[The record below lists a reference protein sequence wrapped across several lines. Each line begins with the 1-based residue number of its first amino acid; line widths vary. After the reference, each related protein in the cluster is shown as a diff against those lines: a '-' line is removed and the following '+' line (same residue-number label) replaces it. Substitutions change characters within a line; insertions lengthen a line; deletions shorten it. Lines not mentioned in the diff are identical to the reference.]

1 VTARSR
7 ERGSHAGRPRGHI
20 VPFPPLGL
28 GPQTPVKPV
37 GGDGVSDPVLPRLPD
52 APEGPGGPVP
62 PGGPSVQQP
71 SPNPAPA
78 PSRPPRSRGS
88 RHRKQSTRKGWL
100 SRKQKL
106 AAVLALVVAAF
117 CFGFAN
123 GFGSEASAEPAVQA
137 FLFDW
142 QQGQY
147 AQAAALTDGSAG
159 QVTAELAAAYTDVD
173 ATNAF
178 FALKSV
184 TQHGSTAV
192 ATFQATVDLAQS
204 GEQWTY
210 TGRFLVTSSGG
221 QWTIHWTPSDINPS
235 LAAGDRLAAVT
246 TFPQR
251 APITDMNGQ
260 PLVTES
266 ADYQVGVYPGRL
278 TNEAATAAKFSA
290 ATGLDQQQV
299 LGQIQAAPPASFLSL
314 LTLQAGTQAGSFTAE
329 WPKLAKVPGLGYV
342 RQTQRLFD
350 SLEPDTVGQVGTEDS
365 PLLRAEGAA
374 YQPGM
379 TVGQSG
385 LEQTYQDALVGT
397 PTTSIVVVN
406 SAGHTVATLWDAP
419 GHPGTTLQTTLSSTD
434 QRAATTALAAQSGSG
449 EIVAVDAGTG
459 DIRVLAS
466 HQNGSMALPD
476 GGSTLTGK
484 VAPGMSFSIVSA
496 AALLSARVA
505 ENQPLP
511 CQPTATVGGVTFSY
525 QASGPSTA
533 TFASDFATGC
543 GTAFATLSRTLTPSQ
558 LTAVERGFGI
568 GSTWHLQ
575 VPAFSGSAATA
586 SGAAE
591 MAAQAIG
598 QSGVLMSPLGMAMV
612 AAEVDSGVG
621 RAPELIAGQPSATT
635 QAPMSAA
642 GLVELRQLMR
652 LAVKSGAAH
661 AADLPGAD
669 VYGQA
674 GMVKTGANAYLSWFV
689 GYRGDLAVA
698 AIETG
703 TTANQAA
710 AALAGDF
717 LKSVAR

>member
-7 ERGSHAGRPRGHI
+7 ERGSHAGRPRGH
-20 VPFPPLGL
+20 VSFPPLGL
-28 GPQTPVKPV
+28 GTQTPVRPV
-37 GGDGVSDPVLPRLPD
+37 GGDGVADPVLPRLPD
-52 APEGPGGPVP
+52 APEAPGGPVS
-62 PGGPSVQQP
+62 PGGPGVQQP
-71 SPNPAPA
+71 SPNTAPSK
-78 PSRPPRSRGS
+78 SRPPRSGGS
-88 RHRKQSTRKGWL
+88 RHRKQTARKSWL
-100 SRKQKL
+100 SRKQKM
-106 AAVLALVVAAF
+106 AAVLVLVVAALG
-117 CFGFAN
+117 FGFAD
-123 GFGSEASAEPAVQA
+123 GFGSEASPEPAVQA
-137 FLFDW
+137 FLLDW
-142 QQGQY
+142 QQGRY
-147 AQAAALTDGSAG
+147 AQAAALTDGGAG
-159 QVTAELAAAYTDVD
+159 QVTAQLAAAYTDVD

-178 FALKSV
+178 FALKSI

-192 ATFQATVDLAQS
+192 AEFQATVDLAQS
-204 GEQWTY
+204 GQQWTY
-210 TGRFLVTSSGG
+210 TGRFLVTSTGG
-221 QWTIHWTPSDINPS
+221 QWTIHWTPSLINPS
-235 LAAGDRLAAVT
+235 LGAGDRLAAVT

-251 APITDMNGQ
+251 AQITDMNGQ

-266 ADYQVGVYPGRL
+266 ADYQIGVYPDRL
-278 TNEAATAAKFSA
+278 TDEAATAAKFSA
-290 ATGLDQQQV
+290 VTGLDEQQV
-299 LGQIQAAPPASFLSL
+299 LGQIQAAPPGKFLSL
-314 LTLQAGTQAGSFTAE
+314 LTLQAGSQPGSFGAQ
-329 WPKLAKVPGLGYV
+329 WPKLAKVPGLGYM

-350 SLEPDTVGQVGTEDS
+350 SAEPQTVGEVGTENS
-365 PLLRAEGAA
+365 PVLRAEGAA

-385 LEQTYQDALVGT
+385 LEQAYQDDLVGT
-397 PTTSIVVVN
+397 PTTSIVVVG
-406 SAGHTVATLWDAP
+406 SAGATIATLWDAP
-419 GHPGTTLQTTLSSTD
+419 GHPGTTLQTTLSSAD
-434 QRAATTALAAQSGSG
+434 QTAAATALAHQSGSG
-449 EIVAVDAGTG
+449 EIVAVDAGSG

-466 HQNGSMALPD
+466 HQGRSMPLPD

-505 ENQPLP
+505 EDQPLP

-525 QASGPSTA
+525 QATAPSTA

-543 GTAFATLSRTLTPSQ
+543 GTAFATLSRTLTASQ
-558 LTAVERGFGI
+558 LTAAERGFGI

-575 VPAFSGSAATA
+575 VPAFSGSASTA

-621 RAPELIAGQPSATT
+621 RSPELIAGDASATT

-642 GLVELRQLMR
+642 GLGELRQLMR
-652 LAVKSGAAH
+652 LAVKTGAAH
-661 AADLPGAD
+661 PADLPGAE

-674 GMVKTGANAYLSWFV
+674 GVVKTGANAYLSWFV

-703 TTANQAA
+703 TTARQAA
-710 AALAGDF
+710 ASLAGDF
-717 LKSVAR
+717 LKAARS

>member
-1 VTARSR
+1 M
-7 ERGSHAGRPRGHI
+7 
-20 VPFPPLGL
+20 
-28 GPQTPVKPV
+28 
-37 GGDGVSDPVLPRLPD
+37 
-52 APEGPGGPVP
+52 
-62 PGGPSVQQP
+62 
-71 SPNPAPA
+71 
-78 PSRPPRSRGS
+78 
-88 RHRKQSTRKGWL
+88 
-100 SRKQKL
+100 

-117 CFGFAN
+117 GFGLAD

-137 FLFDW
+137 FLLDW
-142 QQGQY
+142 QQGRY
-147 AQAAALTDGSAG
+147 AQAAALTDGGAG

-184 TQHGSTAV
+184 TQHGPTAV
-192 ATFQATVDLAQS
+192 AEFQATVDLAQS
-204 GEQWTY
+204 GQQWTY
-210 TGRFLVTSSGG
+210 TGRFLVTLSGG
-221 QWTIHWTPSDINPS
+221 HWTIHWTPADINPS

-251 APITDMNGQ
+251 AQITDMNGR

-266 ADYQVGVYPGRL
+266 ADYQVGVYPDRL

-299 LGQIQAAPPASFLSL
+299 LGQIQAAPPGSFLSL
-314 LTLQAGTQAGSFTAE
+314 LTLQAGSQAGSFTAE

-342 RQTQRLFD
+342 RQTERLFD
-350 SLEPDTVGQVGTEDS
+350 SLEPQTVGDVGTEDS
-365 PLLRAEGAA
+365 PVLRAEGAA

-385 LEQTYQDALVGT
+385 LEQTYQDDLVGT
-397 PTTSIVVVN
+397 PTTSIVVVD
-406 SAGHTVATLWDAP
+406 SAGRAVATLWDAP

-434 QRAATTALAAQSGSG
+434 QQAAATALAAQPGSG
-449 EIVAVDAGTG
+449 EIVAVDAGSG

-466 HQNGSMALPD
+466 HQAGSIPLPD

-505 ENQPLP
+505 EDQPLP

-543 GTAFATLSRTLTPSQ
+543 GTAFATLSRTLTASQ

-568 GSTWHLQ
+568 GSTWHLE
-575 VPAFSGSAATA
+575 VPAFSGSASAAT
-586 SGAAE
+586 GAAE

-621 RAPELIAGQPSATT
+621 RSPELIAAEPSTT
-635 QAPMSAA
+635 IQAPMSAA

-661 AADLPGAD
+661 AADLPGAE

-674 GMVKTGANAYLSWFV
+674 GVVKTGANAYLSWFV
-689 GYRGDLAVA
+689 GYRGDMAVA

-710 AALAGDF
+710 ASLAGDF
-717 LKSVAR
+717 LKSVAS

>member
-1 VTARSR
+1 
-7 ERGSHAGRPRGHI
+7 

-28 GPQTPVKPV
+28 GTQAPVRRV

-52 APEGPGGPVP
+52 APEGPGGAVP

-71 SPNPAPA
+71 SPSAA
-78 PSRPPRSRGS
+78 PSRRPSRSGGS
-88 RHRKQSTRKGWL
+88 RHRKQSARKGLL

-106 AAVLALVVAAF
+106 AAVLALVVAAL
-117 CFGFAN
+117 
-123 GFGSEASAEPAVQA
+123 GFGLTDGFGGEASAEPAVQA
-137 FLFDW
+137 FLLDW

-173 ATNAF
+173 ATSTF
-178 FALKSV
+178 FSLKSV

-192 ATFQATVDLAQS
+192 AEFRATVDLAQS
-204 GEQWTY
+204 GQQWTY
-210 TGRFLVTSSGG
+210 TGRFLVTLSGG

-251 APITDMNGQ
+251 AQITDMSGQ

-266 ADYQVGVYPGRL
+266 ADYQVGVYPDRL

-299 LGQIQAAPPASFLSL
+299 LGQIQAAPPDSFLSL
-314 LTLQAGTQAGSFTAE
+314 LTLKAGSQTGSFTAE
-329 WPKLAKVPGLGYV
+329 WPKLAKVPGLGYM

-350 SLEPDTVGQVGTEDS
+350 SLEPQTVGEVGTEDS
-365 PLLRAEGAA
+365 PVLRAEGAA

-397 PTTSIVVVN
+397 PTTSIVVVD
-406 SAGHTVATLWDAP
+406 SHGKTVATLWAAP
-419 GHPGTTLQTTLSSTD
+419 GHPGTTLQTTLSSAD
-434 QRAATTALAAQSGSG
+434 QKAAATALAQQSGSG
-449 EIVAVDAGTG
+449 EIVAVDARSG

-466 HQNGSMALPD
+466 RQTGSILLPD
-476 GGSTLTGK
+476 GGSTLTGR

-496 AALLSARVA
+496 AALLRAGVA
-505 ENQPLP
+505 EDQPLP
-511 CQPTATVGGVTFSY
+511 CQSTATVGGVTFSY

-533 TFASDFATGC
+533 TFASDFASGC
-543 GTAFATLSRTLTPSQ
+543 GTAFATLSRTLTSVQ
-558 LTAVERGFGI
+558 LTAAERAFGI
-568 GSTWHLQ
+568 GASWNLGL
-575 VPAFSGSAATA
+575 PAFSGSTSTV
-586 SGAAE
+586 SGPAE

-612 AAEVDSGVG
+612 AAEVDSGAG
-621 RAPELIAGQPSATT
+621 LSPQLIAGNPAATSQP
-635 QAPMSAA
+635 PMAA
-642 GLVELRQLMR
+642 DSLTELRQLMR

-661 AADLPGAD
+661 PADLSGAE

-674 GMVKTGANAYLSWFV
+674 GVVKTGANAYLSWFV
-689 GYRGDLAVA
+689 GYRGDMAVA

-710 AALAGDF
+710 ASLAGDF
-717 LKSVAR
+717 LKTVGS

>member
-28 GPQTPVKPV
+28 GTQTPVKPV

-52 APEGPGGPVP
+52 APEGPGGPMP

-71 SPNPAPA
+71 SPNAAPP
-78 PSRPPRSRGS
+78 PSRPRRSGGS
-88 RHRKQSTRKGWL
+88 RHRKQSERKGWL
-100 SRKQKL
+100 SRKQKM

-117 CFGFAN
+117 GFGFAD

-137 FLFDW
+137 FLLDW
-142 QQGQY
+142 QQGRY
-147 AQAAALTDGSAG
+147 TQAAALTDGGAA

-192 ATFQATVDLAQS
+192 AEFQATVDLAQS
-204 GEQWTY
+204 GQQWTY
-210 TGRFLVTSSGG
+210 TGRFLVSSSGG
-221 QWTIHWTPSDINPS
+221 QWAIHWTPSLINPS

-251 APITDMNGQ
+251 AQITDMNGR
-260 PLVTES
+260 PLVAES
-266 ADYQVGVYPGRL
+266 DDYQVGVYPDRL
-278 TNEAATAAKFSA
+278 TNEVATAAKFSA

-299 LGQIQAAPPASFLSL
+299 LGQIQAAPPGSFLSL
-314 LTLQAGTQAGSFTAE
+314 LTLQAGSQAGSFTAE
-329 WPKLAKVPGLGYV
+329 WPKLAKVPGLGYM

-350 SLEPDTVGQVGTEDS
+350 SLEPQTVGQIGTEDS
-365 PLLRAEGAA
+365 PVLRAEGAA

-397 PTTSIVVVN
+397 PTTSIVVVDA
-406 SAGHTVATLWDAP
+406 AGHTVATLWDAP
-419 GHPGTTLQTTLSSTD
+419 GHPGTTVQTTLSSTD
-434 QRAATTALAAQSGSG
+434 QQAAATALAAQSGSG
-449 EIVAVDAGTG
+449 EIVAVDASSG
-459 DIRVLAS
+459 DIRALAS
-466 HQNGSMALPD
+466 HQTGSIPLPD
-476 GGSTLTGK
+476 DGSTLTGK

-533 TFASDFATGC
+533 TFASDFASGC
-543 GTAFATLSRTLTPSQ
+543 GTAFATLSRTLTASQ

-575 VPAFSGSAATA
+575 VPAFSGSASTA

-621 RAPELIAGQPSATT
+621 RSPELIAGEPSATT

-661 AADLPGAD
+661 AADLPGAE

-674 GMVKTGANAYLSWFV
+674 GVVKTGANAYLSWFV
-689 GYRGDLAVA
+689 GYRGDIAVA

-710 AALAGDF
+710 ASLAGDF
-717 LKSVAR
+717 LKTAGS